1 MPTVLDRLRSS
12 AGLSTPT
19 QTTAAPK
26 GGRKS
31 VASRITEYQTAR
43 LRADLGQWRNAL
55 SWAENLYYPDRTEL
69 LRLYREAVL
78 DSHLSSVIET
88 RKLNLLSSRA
98 CFRRRGSTSFAWK
111 PWKPAFGGRASW
123 SYYRRLMGSLRAWK

>member
-1 MPTVLDRLRSS
+1 MTTVLERLRTS

-19 QTTAAPK
+19 QTTPSK

-88 RKLNLLSSRA
+88 RKLNLLSQP
-98 CFRRRGSTSFAWK
+98 FKIVTKNGGK
-111 PWKPAFGGRASW
+111 EDEKPAFGGRASW
-123 SYYRRLMGSLRAWK
+123 NCCPRWMASSQAWK